1 MKISII
7 MPEIVRSPS
16 GGHKVIYEYCNRLV
30 NEGHIVSLYF
40 FPGPIFKKYH
50 IIEPIRLIMVK
61 FYGESIGPRAWFN
74 LDKRVQVN
82 VIKQNDTIDDGDI
95 VIATAINTATFVN
108 KLPQSKGKK
117 FYFIQGFENWNN
129 SNEEV
134 YETYRL
140 GMTNIAVSNWLK
152 EIVEQQSEKKCY
164 LISNGID
171 TNVFYNKGI
180 AREKHSVVFQYRKDV
195 CKGGQYAFEVIK
207 RLPDKYS
214 DLKVEIISSEKITCE
229 LPEYCTYHFN
239 ISAEEV
245 AEINNRNQVFMCTSI
260 EEGYGLPGL
269 EAMATGMALVITDYL
284 GAKEYAINGY
294 NALVSPTKDVTEMTE
309 NIVRLFEDEQL
320 RLSIIQGGLDTAKNK
335 SINNTSELLKNLLF
349 NES

>member
-152 EIVEQQSEKKCY
+152 EIVEQQSEK
-164 LISNGID
+164 N
-171 TNVFYNKGI
+171 
-180 AREKHSVVFQYRKDV
+180 
-195 CKGGQYAFEVIK
+195 
-207 RLPDKYS
+207 
-214 DLKVEIISSEKITCE
+214 
-229 LPEYCTYHFN
+229 
-239 ISAEEV
+239 
-245 AEINNRNQVFMCTSI
+245 
-260 EEGYGLPGL
+260 
-269 EAMATGMALVITDYL
+269 ATLYQMG
-284 GAKEYAINGY
+284 
-294 NALVSPTKDVTEMTE
+294 
-309 NIVRLFEDEQL
+309 
-320 RLSIIQGGLDTAKNK
+320 
-335 SINNTSELLKNLLF
+335 
-349 NES
+349 